1 MGHFPTNMA
10 EAIEWLASFGGGPD
24 GGVTRTLYSQPWKD
38 AQQAL
43 KGWIDVVGLAAYYD
57 GIGNLFGRLSSNDPN
72 APTILVGSHVD
83 TVKSGGKYDG
93 AYGILAAILALGEL
107 KQKYGKPSVNLEV
120 VSLCE
125 EEGSRFPLACWGSGM
140 ITGAYTFRDI
150 KDVRDSDGVEF
161 MTAMKAAG
169 FGLTDQD
176 YQARDDLQAFIELH
190 IEQGPTLEKLE
201 KQVGIVQT
209 IVGQKRFRITINGE
223 TNHAGTTL
231 MKWRK
236 DPLHG
241 SVNMIH
247 DLNEICNE
255 YDEGLVT
262 TVGQLFVTPNVPNVI
277 PGEVEFTVD
286 ARHPKESI
294 LNDFC
299 ERFSSSF
306 LKIAEEMGLGLALNK
321 WLEMEP
327 VPMDGNLN
335 EKVQEICVKNNV
347 SYHVM
352 NSGAGHDA
360 QLFARICPAAI
371 LFVPSQAGI
380 SHSPFEYTSIG
391 DLETG
396 LQVLTQL
403 LHQLAY

>member
-1 MGHFPTNMA
+1 MGHFSNNMA
-10 EAIEWLASFGGGPD
+10 EAIEWLASFGGDPD
-24 GGVTRTLYSQPWKD
+24 GGVTRTLYSQDWKD

-43 KGWIDVVGLAAYYD
+43 KGWMDALGLAAYYD

-72 APTILVGSHVD
+72 AKTILVGSHVD
-83 TVKSGGKYDG
+83 TVESGGKYDG
-93 AYGILAAILALGEL
+93 AYGILAAILALSKL
-107 KQKYGKPSVNLEV
+107 HQKYGKPKVNLEV

-140 ITGAYTFRDI
+140 VTGAYTFLDI

-161 MTAMKAAG
+161 ITAMNAAG
-169 FGLTDQD
+169 FGLTDQE

-201 KQVGIVQT
+201 KQIGIVQS
-209 IVGQKRFRITINGE
+209 IVGQKRYRITVKGE
-223 TNHAGTTL
+223 TNHAGTTW

-241 SVNMIH
+241 AVNMIH
-247 DLNEICNE
+247 HLYELCKE
-255 YDEGLVT
+255 YDEELVT

-286 ARHPKESI
+286 ARHPRESM

-299 ERFSSSF
+299 ERFANRF
-306 LKIAEEMGLGLALNK
+306 IKIVEEMGLGLTLNK
-321 WLEMEP
+321 WHEIEP
-327 VPMDGNLN
+327 VPMNTSLN
-335 EKVQEICVKNNV
+335 EKLQEICVKNNI
-347 SYHVM
+347 SYQVM
-352 NSGAGHDA
+352 NSGAGHDS

-371 LFVPSQAGI
+371 LFVPSKSGI